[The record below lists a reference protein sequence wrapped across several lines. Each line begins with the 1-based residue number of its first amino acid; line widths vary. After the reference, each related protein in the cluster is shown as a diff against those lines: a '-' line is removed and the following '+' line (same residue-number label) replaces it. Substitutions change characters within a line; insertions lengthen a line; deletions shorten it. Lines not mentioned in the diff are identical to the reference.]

1 MLYMNELAENIS
13 KIAQNV
19 TSDFGLFLIDVNLR
33 GNDRN
38 RIVEVFVDGEKNVS
52 AEDLAE
58 VSKAINGIIEK
69 ENLIKGSYRLDVST
83 PGIDRPL
90 KFLKQYP
97 KHINRKFEVLYIENG
112 ENKNIKAK
120 LESVEGDNLLFSAAK
135 VVLKINFKDIISAK
149 VQISFS

>member
-1 MLYMNELAENIS
+1 MLYMKELAENIS
-13 KIAQNV
+13 KIAQKV

-38 RIVEVFVDGEKNVS
+38 RIVEVFVDGDKNVS

-58 VSKAINGIIEK
+58 VSKAINGIIEQ

-97 KHINRKFEVLYIENG
+97 KHINRKFEILYVENG

-120 LESVEGDNLLFSAAK
+120 LESVEGDNLQFSAAK
-135 VVLKINFKDIISAK
+135 VLLKINFKDIISAK

>member
-1 MLYMNELAENIS
+1 MNELAENIS

-58 VSKAINGIIEK
+58 VSKAINGIIEQ

-97 KHINRKFEVLYIENG
+97 KHINRKFEVSYIENG

-135 VVLKINFKDIISAK
+135 VLLKINFKDIISAK

>member
-1 MLYMNELAENIS
+1 MNELAENIS

-112 ENKNIKAK
+112 GNKNIKAK

-135 VVLKINFKDIISAK
+135 VLLKINFKDIISAK

>member
-1 MLYMNELAENIS
+1 MNELAENIS

>member
-1 MLYMNELAENIS
+1 MNELAENIS
-13 KIAQNV
+13 KIVQNV

-97 KHINRKFEVLYIENG
+97 KHINRKFEILYVENG
-112 ENKNIKAK
+112 ENKFIKAK
-120 LESVEGDNLLFSAAK
+120 LESVEGDNLQFSAAK
-135 VVLKINFKDIISAK
+135 VLLKINFKDIISAK

>member
-1 MLYMNELAENIS
+1 MNELAENIS
-13 KIAQNV
+13 KIVQNV

-97 KHINRKFEVLYIENG
+97 KHINRKFEVLYVENG

-120 LESVEGDNLLFSAAK
+120 LESVEGDNLQFSAAK
-135 VVLKINFKDIISAK
+135 VLLKINFKDIISAK